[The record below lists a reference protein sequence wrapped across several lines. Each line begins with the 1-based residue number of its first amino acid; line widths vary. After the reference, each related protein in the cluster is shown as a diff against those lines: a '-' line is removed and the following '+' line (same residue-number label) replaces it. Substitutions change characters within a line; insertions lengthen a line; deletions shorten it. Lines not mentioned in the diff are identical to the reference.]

1 MGVAS
6 SCSSAPA
13 SDESLGELENR
24 FDWINVPPLCFCALS
39 SVPKIAQ
46 STPVLEYKHKGGD
59 EDSCSLDSV

>member
-1 MGVAS
+1 MGVAR
-6 SCSSAPA
+6 SCSSART

-46 STPVLEYKHKGGD
+46 STPVLEYKHNGGD